1 MYGRTFTNQGLFV
14 FDWKLYDG
22 PYLKVQEPTDRI
34 PDDLRFK
41 ILAVKDLPRI
51 DMSFKKEVTIEENNI

>member
-1 MYGRTFTNQGLFV
+1 MGTPDVWKDFSNQGLFV

-22 PYLKVQEPTDRI
+22 PYLKVQEPTGRI

-41 ILAVKDLPRI
+41 ILAVRAYLESTWVSKR
-51 DMSFKKEVTIEENNI
+51 KQE